1 MTRGTRVKRIAR
13 AAAFSSGGVGA
24 AGVLVYG
31 LLLGQALA
39 ARRTIP
45 VAMAPAPRPD
55 GTYGAGYAGEPLRL
69 VVLGD
74 SAAAGYGVALPR
86 ETVGAVIAAALSER
100 LRRPVRL
107 KVLAVVGAQSIG
119 LVPQVE
125 TALEWAPDAA
135 FICIGGN
142 DVTGRVNVRIA
153 VGYLAG
159 VVLALRDA
167 GCEVVVGTCPDL
179 GTIRPIQQPLRW
191 LTRLWS
197 RQMAAA
203 QTIGVVEAGGRAVS
217 LGDLLGPAFYRDPE
231 QMFSYDQFHPSAAG
245 YAQAAAVILPTLLD
259 AITEKEVSPTLAAGE
274 GVRTLP
280 QAAVE
285 AAHSAGTEVT
295 AASVD
300 GHEHGPAGRWAQLRR
315 RVWWPRQTV
324 RSAVAGTLST
334 VEVT

>member
-1 MTRGTRVKRIAR
+1 MTRGIRVKRIAR
-13 AAAFSSGGVGA
+13 AAALSSGGVGA
-24 AGVLVYG
+24 AGVLFYG

-39 ARRTIP
+39 ARRIIP
-45 VAMAPAPRPD
+45 IAMAPAPRAD
-55 GTYGAGYAGEPLRL
+55 GTYGANYTGEPLRL

-74 SAAAGYGVALPR
+74 SAAAGFGVALPS
-86 ETVGAVIAAALSER
+86 ETVGAVIASVLAER

-107 KVLAVVGAQSIG
+107 KVLAVVGAQSAG
-119 LVPQVE
+119 LAPQVE
-125 TALEWAPDAA
+125 AALEWEPNAA

-142 DVTGRVNVRIA
+142 DVTGRVNVRVA
-153 VGYLAG
+153 VGYLADA
-159 VVLALRDA
+159 VRTLRGA

-179 GTIRPIQQPLRW
+179 GTIRPIQPPLRW
-191 LTRLWS
+191 VTRHWS

-203 QTIGVVEAGGRAVS
+203 QTIGVVEAGGRTVS
-217 LGDLLGPAFYRDPE
+217 LGDLIGPAFYRDPQ

-245 YAQAAAVILPTLLD
+245 YAAAAAVILPTLLD
-259 AITEKEVSPTLAAGE
+259 AITEKGASPALRAGE

-295 AASVD
+295 GASVD

-324 RSAVAGTLST
+324 RSAAAGTLST

>member
-1 MTRGTRVKRIAR
+1 VKRIAR

-24 AGVLVYG
+24 AGVLFYG

-45 VAMAPAPRPD
+45 VAMAPPPRPD
-55 GTYGAGYAGEPLRL
+55 GTYGASFAGEPIRL

-74 SAAAGYGVALPR
+74 SAAAGFGVALPR
-86 ETVGAVIAAALSER
+86 ETVGAVLASGLAER
-100 LRRPVRL
+100 LRRPVQLR
-107 KVLAVVGAQSIG
+107 VFAVVGAQSIG
-119 LVPQVE
+119 LAPQVE
-125 TALEWAPDAA
+125 AALEWGPDAA

-142 DVTGRVNVRIA
+142 DVTGRISTRVA
-153 VGYLAG
+153 VGYLAAA
-159 VVLALRDA
+159 VRALRET

-179 GTIRPIQQPLRW
+179 GTIRPIQPPLRW
-191 LTRLWS
+191 LTRHWS

-203 QTIGVVEAGGRAVS
+203 QTIGVVEAGGRTVS

-231 QMFSYDQFHPSAAG
+231 QMFSHDQFHPSAAG
-245 YAQAAAVILPTLLD
+245 YAQAAAVILPTMLNAL
-259 AITEKEVSPTLAAGE
+259 AEPEISPTLRAGE

-285 AAHSAGTEVT
+285 AAHSAGTEVS

-315 RVWWPRQTV
+315 RVWWPRQAV
-324 RSAVAGTLST
+324 RSAAPGSVAGPLAA

>member
-1 MTRGTRVKRIAR
+1 VKRIAR
-13 AAAFSSGGVGA
+13 TAAYTSGGAGA
-24 AGVLVYG
+24 AGVLVYA

-45 VAMAPAPRPD
+45 VATAPAPRPD
-55 GTYGAGYAGEPLRL
+55 GLYGTGFAGEPLRL

-74 SAAAGYGVALPR
+74 SAAAGFGVRLPG
-86 ETVGAVIAAALSER
+86 ETVGAVIAAALAER

-107 KVLAVVGAQSIG
+107 RVFAVVGAQSAG
-119 LVPQVE
+119 LAPQVE
-125 TALEWAPDAA
+125 AALEAEPEAA

-142 DVTGRVNVRIA
+142 DVTGRVSTRVA
-153 VGYLAG
+153 VGHLADA
-159 VVLALRDA
+159 VRALRA
-167 GCEVVVGTCPDL
+167 VGCEVVVGTCPDL
-179 GTIRPIQQPLRW
+179 GTIRPIQPPLRW
-191 LTRLWS
+191 LTRHWS
-197 RQMAAA
+197 RQMATA
-203 QTIGVVEAGGRAVS
+203 QTIAVVEAGGRTVS

-231 QMFSYDQFHPSAAG
+231 QMFSYDRFHPSAAG
-245 YAQAAAVILPTLLD
+245 YAQAAAVILPTLLNALTD
-259 AITEKEVSPTLAAGE
+259 KELSPTLGAGE

-295 AASVD
+295 PASVD

-315 RVWWPRQTV
+315 RVWWPRQSV
-324 RSAVAGTLST
+324 RSAAAGTLST

>member
-1 MTRGTRVKRIAR
+1 MTRGIRVKRIAR
-13 AAAFSSGGVGA
+13 AAAFSSGGAGA
-24 AGVLVYG
+24 AGVLFYG

-45 VAMAPAPRPD
+45 VAMAPAPRAD
-55 GTYGAGYAGEPLRL
+55 GRYGPGFAGHPLRL

-74 SAAAGYGVALPR
+74 SAAAGFGVALPR
-86 ETVGAVIAAALSER
+86 ETVGAVIASVLAER
-100 LRRPVRL
+100 LRRPVQL

-119 LVPQVE
+119 LAPQVE
-125 TALEWAPDAA
+125 AALEWAPDAA

-142 DVTGRVNVRIA
+142 DVTGRVSTRVA
-153 VGYLAG
+153 VGHLAAA
-159 VVLALRDA
+159 VRALREV

-179 GTIRPIQQPLRW
+179 GTIRPIQPPLRW
-191 LTRLWS
+191 LTRHWS

-231 QMFSYDQFHPSAAG
+231 HMFSYDRFHPSAAG
-245 YAQAAAVILPTLLD
+245 YAQAAAVILPTLLS
-259 AITEKEVSPTLAAGE
+259 AITDKEVSPTLGSGE

-295 AASVD
+295 GASVD
-300 GHEHGPAGRWAQLRR
+300 GQEHGPAGRWAQLRR
-315 RVWWPRQTV
+315 RVWWPRQV
-324 RSAVAGTLST
+324 ERSEAAGTLST